1 MCYILC
7 IFKSIQ
13 LIIYRLQNKTYM
25 SISKMKRQK
34 PAAVSLNTGQDKGIT
49 ELIIKGYF
57 FFVKFSLLK

>member
-1 MCYILC
+1 
-7 IFKSIQ
+7 
-13 LIIYRLQNKTYM
+13 M

-57 FFVKFSLLK
+57 FFVKFSLLKWWIC